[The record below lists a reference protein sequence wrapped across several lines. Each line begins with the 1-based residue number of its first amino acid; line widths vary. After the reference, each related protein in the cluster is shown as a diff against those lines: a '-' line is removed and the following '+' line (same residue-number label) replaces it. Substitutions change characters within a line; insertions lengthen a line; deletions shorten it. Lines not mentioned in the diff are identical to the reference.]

1 MKKIQ
6 LVAIF
11 LLPAFLGSCRLYN
24 LERKLGPEDADF
36 ISKVRYIISGE
47 ERKIFLELPPS
58 ERPKFEEEFWKKRD
72 PDPSTEENEY
82 KTEYFLRMD
91 QATNLFRS
99 EGRAGWLTD
108 RGRIYILFGPPPE
121 RMTYPIDMYGYCQ
134 EIWYY
139 GAFPVVFIDEHCS
152 GSYVM
157 QAINLEHLQELN
169 IAQRHFQKAPDAD
182 KKLFD
187 YDVSVTKTRS
197 DAEKYEGVIVIK
209 VPYKRLW
216 FISGKS
222 GAKALETT
230 LFVQAEVKVPTGETF
245 WRDEKE
251 FQIAIKEEELP
262 GLEKDSYLI
271 EIPLVLDGNLDKL
284 RNGKNM
290 LTVNVQ
296 NSTEG
301 EELRKAV
308 RFTLD

>member
-1 MKKIQ
+1 MKKIH
-6 LVAIF
+6 LLAIF

-72 PDPSTEENEY
+72 PDPNTEENEY
-82 KTEYFLRMD
+82 KTEYFQRMD

-99 EGRAGWLTD
+99 EGRAGWITD

-121 RMTYPIDMYGYCQ
+121 RMTYPSDMYGYCQ

-197 DAEKYEGVIVIK
+197 DVEKYEGVIAIK

-222 GAKALETT
+222 AAKALETT

-245 WRDEKE
+245 WREEKE
-251 FQIAIKEEELP
+251 FQISIKEEDLP

-271 EIPLVLDGNLDKL
+271 EIPLVLKGNLDKL